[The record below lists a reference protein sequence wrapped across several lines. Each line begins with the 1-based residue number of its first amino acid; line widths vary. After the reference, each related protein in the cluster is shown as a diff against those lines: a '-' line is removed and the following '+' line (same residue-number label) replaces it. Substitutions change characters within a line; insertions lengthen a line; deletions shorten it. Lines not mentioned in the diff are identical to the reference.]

1 MAAAV
6 PLVAAL
12 RRPLW
17 PAEEMRTATMAPAMT
32 AASQQPLCTSD
43 LLLRLPM
50 KQALAAAVRRPR
62 CLTVAAALVLV
73 AALRRPLWPAEEMRM
88 ATIAPEVTAASQQ
101 PLCMPD
107 LLLRLPMK

>member
-62 CLTVAAALVLV
+62 CLTAVAALVLV
-73 AALRRPLWPAEEMRM
+73 AALRRPAKAMVKVIHRGSGQVPARPKPRLMF
-88 ATIAPEVTAASQQ
+88 VQV
-101 PLCMPD
+101 
-107 LLLRLPMK
+107 LLIGIVVA